1 MFAAELRGQPL
12 NWSGDNL
19 VFDDNFNDEF
29 DQELDR
35 ENRLHYQSKY
45 QALKNEELSKFCYPC
60 GPVGTSSTQDNQ
72 D

>member
-1 MFAAELRGQPL
+1 MIKKRDNPLTFRVHDHVVKNLIQAYITVTDSMFAAELRGQPL

-35 ENRLHYQSKY
+35 EN
-45 QALKNEELSKFCYPC
+45 
-60 GPVGTSSTQDNQ
+60 
-72 D
+72 